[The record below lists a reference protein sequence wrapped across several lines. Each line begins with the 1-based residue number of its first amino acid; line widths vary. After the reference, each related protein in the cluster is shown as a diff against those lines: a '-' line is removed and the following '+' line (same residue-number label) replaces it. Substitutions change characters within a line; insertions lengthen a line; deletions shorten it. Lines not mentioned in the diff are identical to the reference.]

1 MIQEN
6 QLQLAAHL
14 ARNMT
19 VEDFMTEDSVF
30 VPSASFLE
38 GMEQLCHRTKETQKV
53 EKYLQRVACFFLALL
68 LGCTVWLTLDV
79 KARAAFIGWI
89 QERIQSFYH
98 YEYSGEPTAS
108 RQSFTLGWVPEG
120 YILESR
126 TEMRAFTTETYINED
141 GRKLTFTYSTEP
153 ENLDL
158 YLTDDGQTHRTVSV
172 NGTSADFYKA
182 IDETGRN
189 DLVWVENDQILF
201 VISSCSNESYLV
213 KMAENMIYLEK

>member
-1 MIQEN
+1 
-6 QLQLAAHL
+6 
-14 ARNMT
+14 
-19 VEDFMTEDSVF
+19 
-30 VPSASFLE
+30 
-38 GMEQLCHRTKETQKV
+38 
-53 EKYLQRVACFFLALL
+53 
-68 LGCTVWLTLDV
+68 
-79 KARAAFIGWI
+79 
-89 QERIQSFYH
+89 
-98 YEYSGEPTAS
+98 
-108 RQSFTLGWVPEG
+108 
-120 YILESR
+120 
-126 TEMRAFTTETYINED
+126 MRAFTTEIYLNES
-141 GRKLTFTYSTEP
+141 GQKLTFTYSTEP